1 MVVVFA
7 SHTCLCPNFT
17 TLVARTAAVWL
28 PPCAT
33 HWHGK
38 EAAMTS
44 PRGLI
49 KVIGHRKSWDKLMDE
64 LHTCFKL
71 MQVCTLAARTLP
83 TDRNTKKQKSDKES
97 NPHTHLCA
105 EFTISDII
113 MFLSM
118 TSSKEQTIFRFLRRK
133 LQLPLCR
140 QIFDRRSGDT
150 DLYYHRCGIGRR
162 SNKKWWNSIIH
173 QKILCLIIKH
183 KIIKPL
189 ISGGWSNLCRF
200 PIH

>member
-71 MQVCTLAARTLP
+71 MQVCTLAARDTSYRSKHKKTKEWQGVQP
-83 TDRNTKKQKSDKES
+83 THSS
-97 NPHTHLCA
+97 LCGVYHLWHNHVS
-105 EFTISDII
+105 FNDFIKGTNN
-113 MFLSM
+113 F
-118 TSSKEQTIFRFLRRK
+118 
-133 LQLPLCR
+133 
-140 QIFDRRSGDT
+140 QIFTEKTAAAAVSPNFPPPVGR
-150 DLYYHRCGIGRR
+150 HRFILPQVWYWSKIKQEVMKQHYSPKNPM
-162 SNKKWWNSIIH
+162 SNH
-173 QKILCLIIKH
+173 QA
-183 KIIKPL
+183 
-189 ISGGWSNLCRF
+189 
-200 PIH
+200 